1 MIRFQNRIQVY
12 IYLCTLLFCLGVC
25 ILLINIII
33 YNEHSSLFIGLGTG
47 IIICMCSFSMC
58 FCRSMFNYRNNLINN
73 IDETI
78 TNMNSIN
85 ETIDVMINERI
96 ILNVEKRDEEN
107 IIQII
112 PPECININDENN
124 LIKEINIPVAKKINI
139 TAVAENI
146 KII

>member
-1 MIRFQNRIQVY
+1 MIRFQNRNQVY
-12 IYLCTLLFCLGVC
+12 IYLCILLFSLGVC
-25 ILLINIII
+25 ILLTNIII
-33 YNEHSSLFIGLGTG
+33 NNIYSSLFIGLGTG

-58 FCRSMFNYRNNLINN
+58 FCRSVFNYRNNLINN

-78 TNMNSIN
+78 TNINSIN

-139 TAVAENI
+139 VALAENI

>member
-58 FCRSMFNYRNNLINN
+58 FCRSIFNYRNNLINN

>member
-1 MIRFQNRIQVY
+1 
-12 IYLCTLLFCLGVC
+12 
-25 ILLINIII
+25 
-33 YNEHSSLFIGLGTG
+33 
-47 IIICMCSFSMC
+47 MC
-58 FCRSMFNYRNNLINN
+58 FCRSVFNYRNNLINN

-78 TNMNSIN
+78 TNINSIN

-139 TAVAENI
+139 VALAENI